1 MEAAL
6 FTAKIVHRGNV
17 EYTSR
22 RTGRRYVVEK
32 DGNGHSIHSSPFDNF
47 RGSLT
52 MFAIGPRSEALRL
65 IEMAD
70 YNATADCNVL
80 AT

>member
-6 FTAKIVHRGNV
+6 FTAKIVRGGV

-22 RTGRRYVVEK
+22 RTGRRYTVEK
-32 DGNGHSIHSSPFDNF
+32 NGTGHAIYSTPWNTF